1 MNDPTTLEGALYWL
15 RTLTPAA
22 RASELDRTDVDFL
35 VTSART
41 LLAEY
46 EREAKAKEREDA

>member
-15 RTLTPAA
+15 RALTPEA
-22 RASELDRTDVDFL
+22 RAAELDRADVDFL

-46 EREAKAKEREDA
+46 ERAAKEREDA